1 MISLP
6 NTGSLRL
13 LLSRPSSHGQKAGER
28 EGIDAH
34 QPYASR
40 FGHCIPPY
48 AVGTS
53 LISWARDTAVDAWYG
68 PIHAAANFVRFFDD

>member
-13 LLSRPSSHGQKAGER
+13 LLSKTSSHGQKARER
-28 EGIDAH
+28 ECIDTH

-48 AVGTS
+48 EAETS
-53 LISWARDTAVDAWYG
+53 RISWALVTAVDAWYG
-68 PIHAAANFVRFFDD
+68 PDSMRGRL